1 MLSAAQF
8 ESDKPS
14 FAALWAEGEVGTGKI
29 FHDLLRCFALFGN
42 IGPFRRDLTG
52 CATLVNDKSPCALK
66 LCLGIARGHEA
77 EVSDFDKP
85 GRKNVQEKPADELLS
100 LDSDESVPAG
110 VAVVSGPEGDQMVV
124 KA

>member
-29 FHDLLRCFALFGN
+29 FHHLLPCFALFGN

-77 EVSDFDKP
+77 EVSYFDKP
-85 GRKNVQEKPADELLS
+85 GRKNVREKPADELLS

>member
-8 ESDKPS
+8 ESDEPS
-14 FAALWAEGEVGTGKI
+14 FAALWAEGEVDAGKI
-29 FHDLLRCFALFGN
+29 FHHLLPCFALFGN
-42 IGPFRRDLTG
+42 VGPFRRDLPG
-52 CATLVNDKSPCALK
+52 CGLLVNDKSPCTLK
-66 LCLGIARGHEA
+66 LGLGIAGSHEA

-100 LDSDESVPAG
+100 MDGDKSVPAWI
-110 VAVVSGPEGDQMVV
+110 AIVSGPESDPTVV

>member
-1 MLSAAQF
+1 MLSDAQF

-14 FAALWAEGEVGTGKI
+14 FAALWAESEVYTGKI
-29 FHDLLRCFALFGN
+29 FHHLLPCFAHFGN
-42 IGPFRRDLTG
+42 IGLGKDPTG
-52 CATLVNDKSPCALK
+52 CGLLINDKCPCTLE

-77 EVSDFDKP
+77 EVSDFDKL

-100 LDSDESVPAG
+100 MDCDESVPAG
-110 VAVVSGPEGDQMVV
+110 VAVVPGPEGYQMVV

>member
-1 MLSAAQF
+1 MLCVAQF
-8 ESDKPS
+8 ESDEPS
-14 FAALWAEGEVGTGKI
+14 FAALWAEGEVDTGKI
-29 FHDLLRCFALFGN
+29 LHHLLPCFAHFGN
-42 IGPFRRDLTG
+42 IGFGMDLTG
-52 CATLVNDKSPCALK
+52 YGLLVNNKSPCALK

-100 LDSDESVPAG
+100 MDSDESVPAG

>member
-1 MLSAAQF
+1 MLSAAQL

-14 FAALWAEGEVGTGKI
+14 FAALWTEGEVDTGKI
-29 FHDLLRCFALFGN
+29 FHHLLPCFAHFGN
-42 IGPFRRDLTG
+42 VGLGRDLTRRG
-52 CATLVNDKSPCALK
+52 LVINDKSPCTLK

-100 LDSDESVPAG
+100 MDCDESVPAG
-110 VAVVSGPEGDQMVV
+110 VAVVPGPEGDQMLV

>member
-1 MLSAAQF
+1 MVSVAQF
-8 ESDKPS
+8 EPDKPS
-14 FAALWAEGEVGTGKI
+14 FAALWAEGEVDTRKI
-29 FHDLLRCFALFGN
+29 LHHLLPCFAHFGD
-42 IGPFRRDLTG
+42 IGLGKDPTG
-52 CATLVNDKSPCALK
+52 CGLLINDKSPCALK

-100 LDSDESVPAG
+100 MDCDESVPAG
-110 VAVVSGPEGDQMVV
+110 IAVVPGPEGDQGVV

>member
-14 FAALWAEGEVGTGKI
+14 FAALWAEGEVGTGKF
-29 FHDLLRCFALFGN
+29 FHHLLPCFALFGN
-42 IGPFRRDLTG
+42 ICPFRRDLTG
-52 CATLVNDKSPCALK
+52 CGTLNDKSACTLK

-100 LDSDESVPAG
+100 MDCDESMPAR
-110 VAVVSGPEGDQMVV
+110 VAVVPGPEGDQIVV
-124 KA
+124 KV

>member
-1 MLSAAQF
+1 MLSAAEF
-8 ESDKPS
+8 ESDKHS
-14 FAALWAEGEVGTGKI
+14 FAALWAEGGVDTGKI
-29 FHDLLRCFALFGN
+29 FHHLLPCFALFGN

-52 CATLVNDKSPCALK
+52 CGSLVNDKSPCTLK

-100 LDSDESVPAG
+100 MDCDESVPAG
-110 VAVVSGPEGDQMVV
+110 VAVVPGPEGDQMLV